1 MNRNILL
8 YNLKIYRRKQRRA
21 PAAGRRGSIA
31 TFSCSR
37 VIVMVIV
44 TVGGIKNPNSGIFIF
59 PSNNKVF
66 NKEILNRVLLEIVG
80 AIIGRRRKQRTS
92 KENGGQEKGI
102 K

>member
-1 MNRNILL
+1 
-8 YNLKIYRRKQRRA
+8 
-21 PAAGRRGSIA
+21 
-31 TFSCSR
+31 
-37 VIVMVIV
+37 MVIV

-80 AIIGRRRKQRTS
+80 AIIGRRRKQGTS